1 MMNDR
6 VKKGL
11 MLAGVLVLGV
21 ILGAALRGTA
31 APSPDK
37 SAAAR
42 PAPGTDEDGDSQDEG
57 QTDGGLGPT
66 ASAGGV
72 GVGYEHSEQGAV
84 AAAMSYATAAQSW
97 LYLSEEDVTAAA
109 ESVVVPRERDRLV
122 ESLVDDIRM
131 LQDELTSTSGTVWYV
146 MSPLA
151 TSLESYGEDRAV
163 VRVWTVRVLSADGVA
178 VPQSGWQTITLDL
191 EWDGDW
197 LVADSSESPGPT
209 PQLEAGLEPWA
220 ASYLDEKLYGFFRVG
235 AL

>member
-1 MMNDR
+1 MNGR

-11 MLAGVLVLGV
+11 VLAGVLVLGV

-31 APSPDK
+31 ASSPDAT
-37 SAAAR
+37 AAAR
-42 PAPGTDEDGDSQDEG
+42 PAPGTDDGESPEDEEANA
-57 QTDGGLGPT
+57 GLGPS

-72 GVGYEHSEQGAV
+72 GVGFEHSEQGAV
-84 AAAMSYATAAQSW
+84 AAAMSYATAGQAW
-97 LYLSEEDVTAAA
+97 LHLSEEDVTAAA
-109 ESVVVPRERDRLV
+109 ESVVAPRERDRLV
-122 ESLVDDIRM
+122 VPLVDDIRM
-131 LQDELTSTSGTVWYV
+131 LQDELGGSDGTVWYV

-151 TSLESYGEDRAV
+151 TSLEQFSEDRAV

-178 VPQSGWQTITLDL
+178 VPQSGWQTITLHL

-197 LVADSSESPGPT
+197 LISDSTESPGPT

-220 ASYLDEKLYGFFRVG
+220 ASYLENELHGFLRVG